1 MRELVMLVG
10 AAAELCGLLRDQLI
24 SNGFTREE
32 AVAMSTEY
40 LKILATP
47 KTKEDK

>member
-1 MRELVMLVG
+1 MKDLLMVVG
-10 AAAELCGLLRDQLI
+10 AAAELCGLLREQLMQ
-24 SNGFTREE
+24 NGFTREE

-47 KTKEDK
+47 KNKEDK

>member
-1 MRELVMLVG
+1 MKELLMVVG

-24 SNGFTREE
+24 KNGFTREE

-40 LKILATP
+40 LKILASP
-47 KTKEDK
+47 KLKEDK